1 MISRIALAMKIRRFV
16 MSGDFNPMTAAPL
29 MEDDAAL
36 RRKRLLMLM
45 RGRYHW
51 AILLAAVFGV
61 TGMVAG
67 YLKTI
72 PEYRAVAVVHIEPV
86 GPKIIY
92 EVDNTLNRRYDQ
104 FVNAQVATIQSS
116 VVLDRAV
123 ADPRWDRAIGFLPE
137 SESMAR
143 LENGLQVYPPGRR
156 QETITLY
163 FNDPNPEVAR
173 AGVQAV
179 LDAYLEQRRVNS
191 ERDES
196 FVLRKV
202 EERLQALTIESQRLH
217 DRRSILTR
225 DYGNRDA
232 INDRY
237 TSLSQ
242 ELSRAEMG
250 LVDLQRQVADLES
263 PDSAGSGSGMSGL
276 ELQRRA
282 ANDPNLAG
290 LLAQRSQAQSQLDI
304 LTNMGRGEHHYSVK
318 QVRAQLDNIQSQIDS
333 YMTNGVGMMSPGP
346 GGGGDEIAFLK
357 DQEQSLIEQV
367 AQLKSQ
373 TQELSG
379 KLNELDNI
387 EYSLA
392 STRDKL
398 AQAEKRMDQLTT
410 EDQIAGNAVVL
421 SPGDQ
426 LPSEPYNVGKRY
438 QMAALGGIAG
448 VALGF
453 GIVLLV
459 GIMDRKLRHADDA
472 TTGLHNARMLGI
484 LPSLPNDLS
493 DPEQAALAAHAVHH
507 IRTLLQIGVPP
518 REEGGCVYA
527 VTGAAAGSGK
537 TSLSTA
543 LGLSFAA
550 SGSRTLMIDA
560 DIIAAGLTRRF
571 ANKSAIGLLDA
582 CAGTDLRQCVTETGI
597 DNLDI
602 LSVGAAQPH
611 QAGVM
616 SPEAL
621 RHLIERTREVY
632 DVVLVDT
639 GPVLGSLEASSA
651 AVVAD
656 STVLVCSRGDQ
667 KTLTHKSL
675 EHLQS
680 LDARIAG
687 VVFNHALDED
697 LAKSSYATMS
707 EAQSRRTEPPAPIDR
722 LDPETSNLFGPLAS
736 AVAAYGNNA
745 NGNHHRRIA
754 ALKGVAKDAAARPD
768 KESADWLLMVEDDDK
783 SIESVKG
790 KAG

>member
-1 MISRIALAMKIRRFV
+1 
-16 MSGDFNPMTAAPL
+16 MSGEFNPITVSP

-51 AILLAAVFGV
+51 AILLAAIFGI

-67 YLKTI
+67 YLKTV
-72 PEYRAVAVVHIEPV
+72 PEYRAEAVVHIQPV

-92 EVDNTLNRRYDQ
+92 ELDNTLNRRYDQ
-104 FVNAQVATIQSS
+104 FVNAQVATMHSS
-116 VVLDRAV
+116 VVLDRAIN
-123 ADPRWDRAIGFLPE
+123 DPRWDRAVDYLPE
-137 SESMAR
+137 AESMAR
-143 LENGLQVYPPGRR
+143 LDDGLRVYPPGRR

-163 FNDPNPEVAR
+163 FIDRDPEVAR

-179 LDAYLEQRRVNS
+179 LDAYLEQRRITS
-191 ERDES
+191 DRDES

-202 EERLQALTIESQRLH
+202 EERLQALKIENQRLH

-225 DYGNRDA
+225 DFGNRDA

-237 TSLSQ
+237 SSLSQ
-242 ELSRAEMG
+242 NLARTEMI
-250 LVDLQRQVADLES
+250 LADTQRQIHELES
-263 PDSAGSGSGMSGL
+263 PDDIGLSSGKSGL
-276 ELQRRA
+276 ELQRMA
-282 ANDPNLAG
+282 ANDPNFAALFNQR
-290 LLAQRSQAQSQLDI
+290 AQLQSQLDVYD
-304 LTNMGRGEHHYSVK
+304 NMGRGEHHYSVK
-318 QVRAQLDNIQSQIDS
+318 QARAQLDNVQSQIDS
-333 YMTNGVGMMSPGP
+333 YISNGAGMISPASGS
-346 GGGGDEIAFLK
+346 GGDELAYLK
-357 DQEQSLIEQV
+357 GQEQSVIEEV
-367 AQLKSQ
+367 AQLKAQ

-392 STRDKL
+392 SNRDKL
-398 AQAEKRMDQLTT
+398 SETERRRDQITT
-410 EDQIAGNAVVL
+410 EEQIAGKAAVL

-426 LPSEPYNVGKRY
+426 LPSEPYNGGKRY
-438 QMAALGGIAG
+438 QMAALGGMAG
-448 VALGF
+448 VTLGF

-459 GIMDRKLRHADDA
+459 GLLDRKLRHADDA
-472 TTGLHNARMLGI
+472 TTGMHNARMLGI
-484 LPSLPNDLS
+484 LPSLPNDLG

-527 VTGAAAGSGK
+527 ITGAAAGSGK

-602 LSVGAAQPH
+602 LSIGAAQPH

-621 RHLIERTREVY
+621 RHLIERAREVY

-651 AVVAD
+651 AVAAD

-675 EHLQS
+675 EHLES
-680 LDARIAG
+680 LNARIAG

-707 EAQSRRTEPPAPIDR
+707 ATQSRRTEPPVPIDR
-722 LDPETSNLFGPLAS
+722 LDPQTSSLFGPLAS

-745 NGNHHRRIA
+745 QANGDNRRRIA
-754 ALKGVAKDAAARPD
+754 ALKGVAEDIAARPEN
-768 KESADWLLMVEDDDK
+768 ESADWLLMVEDDDGA
-783 SIESVKG
+783 IESVKG